1 LQPLQ
6 EDREASL
13 SFPIVG
19 GPGLE
24 HADATHPVGLLRAR
38 RKRPCHRRSSD
49 ETD

>member
-6 EDREASL
+6 EGREASL
-13 SFPIVG
+13 FFWIVCD
-19 GPGLE
+19 PVQE

-38 RKRPCHRRSSD
+38 RKRPCHRGSSD